1 MTPDVSPTPF
11 ETGSPPIPVS
21 SPLAAGPLTRGD
33 ADRLRLPEG
42 TVARELLR
50 HPWKFDFF
58 EAVLILQQ
66 FAGNRGGNG
75 AAPLGRF
82 SQPSREAMR
91 FAVPD
96 SLVFPGST
104 IQAVEWNFEDDR
116 PQVRVNFMGLTGPS
130 GILPSTYTERLQWA
144 HSGRRHR
151 ERYALRDWLDTFHH
165 RLLSLFFDAW
175 TKYRFPIAIR
185 RQRIEFEGKRSK
197 PVLVRVALA
206 AIGGLDPTTAGVQ
219 PSRLD
224 GPAASAPSHDPSRD
238 SGGRTARDE
247 WLGVAGLLAQRP
259 MNVASLE
266 AILRRSLGVPIRVR
280 QFRATW
286 LGLEPESR
294 TALGQANARL
304 GADAVLGERIRSRS
318 QKIRIEVGPLSAAA
332 FRRFLPPTDTG
343 CGDGYRRLVELA
355 RISLGPSIE
364 FEIRP
369 LLKIES
375 PLEVSLNGDEH
386 AHRLGIDSWMGSPEG
401 TSVATDATFAGV
413 GGSCGK

>member
-11 ETGSPPIPVS
+11 GTGSPAVPVS

-104 IQAVEWNFEDDR
+104 IQAVEWDFEDDR

-224 GPAASAPSHDPSRD
+224 VPAASAPSHDPSRE

-318 QKIRIEVGPLSAAA
+318 QKIRIEVGPLSAEA

-355 RISLGPSIE
+355 RISVGPSIE

-386 AHRLGIDSWMGSPEG
+386 ALRLGIDSWMGSPEG
-401 TSVATDATFAGV
+401 TSVAADATFAGV
-413 GGSCGK
+413 

>member
-1 MTPDVSPTPF
+1 MNPDVSPT
-11 ETGSPPIPVS
+11 TYGTDSPPVAVS
-21 SPLAAGPLTRGD
+21 SPLAAAPLIRDD

-42 TVARELLR
+42 TVARELLE

-58 EAVLILQQ
+58 EAVLVLQQ
-66 FAGNRGGNG
+66 FAGRRRGDG

-96 SLVFPGST
+96 SLVFPGAT
-104 IQAVEWNFEDDR
+104 IQAVDWNFEDDR
-116 PQVRVNFMGLTGPS
+116 PLVRVNFMGLTGPS

-144 HSGRRHR
+144 HSGLRHR

-165 RLLSLFFDAW
+165 RVLSLFFDAW
-175 TKYRFPIAIR
+175 TKYRFPVAIR
-185 RQRIEFEGKRSK
+185 RQQIETEGKRSK
-197 PVLVRVALA
+197 PVLIRVALA
-206 AIGGLDPTTAGVQ
+206 AIGGLDPTTAGLR

-224 GPAASAPSHDPSRD
+224 PPAPPARPNAPPRD
-238 SGGRTARDE
+238 SGERTTRDE

-286 LGLEPESR
+286 LELETESR
-294 TALGQANARL
+294 TALGRSNAVL

-318 QKIRIEVGPLSAAA
+318 QKIRIEVGPLAPET

-355 RISLGPSIE
+355 RISVGPSIE

-369 LLKIES
+369 LLKIEG
-375 PLEVSLNGDEH
+375 PLEVSLTADEQ

-401 TSVATDATFAGV
+401 TEVAADATFPGV
-413 GGSCGK
+413 